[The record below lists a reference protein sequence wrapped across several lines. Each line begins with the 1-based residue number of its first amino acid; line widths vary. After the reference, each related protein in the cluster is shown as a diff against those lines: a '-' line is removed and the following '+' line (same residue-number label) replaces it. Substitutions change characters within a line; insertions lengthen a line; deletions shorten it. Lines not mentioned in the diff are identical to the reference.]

1 MRLLQA
7 FFFLLVVRPL
17 ISLVLGLNI
26 HGRENLPVDE
36 PAIIA
41 PNHNSHLDTLVLMSL
56 FPLFRLHRVRPAA
69 AADFF
74 LANRVLAWLS
84 LNIIRI
90 IPIDRLGTAP
100 DRDPLAKMS
109 AVLEAGETL
118 LIFPEG
124 SRGQPEQLSQFK
136 SGIARL
142 AQRHPETP
150 IVPVYTYGL
159 GKAMPRGDLL
169 IVPFFAD
176 VVFGEPIYWRGS
188 VEATMAAY
196 EAAMS
201 ELGERLKIPAWE

>member
-7 FFFLLVVRPL
+7 LFFLLIVRPL

-26 HGRENLPVDE
+26 LERDNLPVRK

-56 FPLFRLHRVRPAA
+56 FPLFRLRHVRPVA

-84 LNIIRI
+84 LNIIGI
-90 IPIDRLGTAP
+90 IPIDRLRADP
-100 DRDPLAKMS
+100 NSDPLAKMS
-109 AVLEAGETL
+109 DVLKKGETL

-124 SRGQPEQLSQFK
+124 SRGQPEQLGRFK

-142 AQRHPETP
+142 VERHPTVP
-150 IVPVYTYGL
+150 IIPVYTYGL
-159 GKAMPRGDLL
+159 GKAMPRNDIL

-176 VVFGEPIYWRGS
+176 VVVGEPIYWCGS

-196 EAAMS
+196 EAAMGD
-201 ELGERLKIPAWE
+201 LRERLNIPAWE

>member
-7 FFFLLVVRPL
+7 LFFLLIVRPL

-26 HGRENLPVDE
+26 HERDNLPVRK

-56 FPLFRLHRVRPAA
+56 FPLFRLHHVRPVA

-84 LNIIRI
+84 LNIIGI
-90 IPIDRLGTAP
+90 IPIDRLRADP
-100 DRDPLAKMS
+100 NSDPLAKMS
-109 AVLEAGETL
+109 AVLEKGETL

-124 SRGQPEQLSQFK
+124 SRGQPEQLGRFK
-136 SGIARL
+136 SGVARL
-142 AQRHPETP
+142 VQRHPTVP
-150 IVPVYTYGL
+150 IIPVYTYGL
-159 GKAMPRGDLL
+159 GKAMPRNDIL

-176 VVFGEPIYWRGS
+176 VVVGEPIYWCGS

-196 EAAMS
+196 EAAMRD
-201 ELGERLKIPAWE
+201 LRERLKIPAWE

>member
-1 MRLLQA
+1 MRILQA
-7 FFFLLVVRPL
+7 LFFLLIVRPL
-17 ISLVLGLNI
+17 ISLILGLNI
-26 HGRENLPVDE
+26 HGRDNLPVRE

-56 FPLFRLHRVRPAA
+56 FPLFRLNHVRPVA

-90 IPIDRLGTAP
+90 IPIDRLGTQLNS
-100 DRDPLAKMS
+100 DPLAQMS
-109 AVLEAGETL
+109 AVLDEGDTL

-124 SRGQPEQLSQFK
+124 SRGQPEQLSRFK

-142 AQRHPETP
+142 AQLHPEVP
-150 IVPVYTYGL
+150 IVPVYTHGL
-159 GKAMPRGDLL
+159 GKALPRGDLL

-176 VVFGEPIYWRGS
+176 VIFGEPIYWQGS
-188 VEATMAAY
+188 VGATMQAY
-196 EAAMS
+196 EQAMAA
-201 ELGERLKIPAWE
+201 LAARLNIPEWE